1 MTFENFYL
9 GIGDG
14 AQGAAQ
20 NMKCVFHKNKIYFEI
35 QKQKSTLNRGLRARS
50 GTKAELR
57 YTTLTI
63 TIITNIIP

>member
-1 MTFENFYL
+1 MTFENFRL

-20 NMKCVFHKNKIYFEI
+20 NMKCVIYKNKSTLKY
-35 QKQKSTLNRGLRARS
+35 KKKNTLNRGLRTRS
-50 GTKAELR
+50 GTKAEKR
-57 YTTLTI
+57 YATLTI